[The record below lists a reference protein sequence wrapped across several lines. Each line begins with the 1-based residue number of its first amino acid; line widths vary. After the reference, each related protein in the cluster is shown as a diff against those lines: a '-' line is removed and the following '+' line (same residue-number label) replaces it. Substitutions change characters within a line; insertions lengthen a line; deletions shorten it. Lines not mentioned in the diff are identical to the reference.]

1 MIIFEGVTY
10 GIGAGAKMRKILA
23 GTEVTIPSDRR
34 IAVLANDADERR
46 VFMELLGGLLMP
58 QSGRL
63 IRKAR
68 VSFPAGYVGG
78 FKADLSLRSNV
89 AYVARLYSADVDS
102 VVNFVAQ
109 IPGFKKAFDKPYRR
123 LSPVERRKF
132 SEVLAFTIPFD
143 VYLFEDELVR
153 DKGRLYN
160 EHARALFDVRIKNAG
175 MIIATKDEA
184 FIEKFCDMGLVV
196 CRGQVRLFEKV
207 KRALAFS
214 KKAKIR
220 AEGKKAKTPQDQKK
234 EMRRQERKA
243 LRADH

>member
-89 AYVARLYSADVDS
+89 AGGFVDS
-102 VVNFVAQ
+102 EHAVRDNPFRRRPVASRRPRIEILSVEQ
-109 IPGFKKAFDKPYRR
+109 NDGVGRRIRVRAPGSHDCRDGLPNLGVGGLWLRR
-123 LSPVERRKF
+123 HGSLSDGGRGDDNECRQHGERRHGELGSVDRCVEIDF
-132 SEVLAFTIPFD
+132 ESIP
-143 VYLFEDELVR
+143 EHNELGWTSP
-153 DKGRLYN
+153 K
-160 EHARALFDVRIKNAG
+160 A
-175 MIIATKDEA
+175 
-184 FIEKFCDMGLVV
+184 GLVASQPS
-196 CRGQVRLFEKV
+196 G
-207 KRALAFS
+207 
-214 KKAKIR
+214 
-220 AEGKKAKTPQDQKK
+220 
-234 EMRRQERKA
+234 
-243 LRADH
+243 